1 MHWRSYTATIVA
13 ISSLTVASGCDSK
26 TALSDTA
33 APASVV
39 AAPVPAAAAP
49 GPTVAE
55 VSTAP
60 AAAEPAAA
68 PSQSYFREGVNR
80 ATSAVNIGKSAQS
93 PDDWQLAASRWQQA
107 LSLMQKVPASDP
119 NHATAQAKIKE
130 YQQNLTSAQQR
141 VQGVPQAAAS
151 AAASQDNGG
160 LVAQIP
166 IVERRGGTPVVPVT
180 LSGQKGKQQFSMLFD
195 TGATGTLITA
205 EMANALGVVIVGET
219 LATIADG
226 SQVSLPIGYVDAIE
240 AGGLRKE
247 AMLVAIGGD
256 MALLG
261 QDFYGK
267 YGISL
272 GGSSINLYE

>member
-13 ISSLTVASGCDSK
+13 ISSLAVASGCGSR
-26 TALSDTA
+26 TALEESA
-33 APASVV
+33 APAPAV
-39 AAPVPAAAAP
+39 AAPLPAAAAP
-49 GPTVAE
+49 EPVAAN
-55 VSTAP
+55 VSTAQSTPAP
-60 AAAEPAAA
+60 AAAPA
-68 PSQSYFREGVNR
+68 QSYFREGVNR
-80 ATSAVNIGKSAQS
+80 ATSAFNIGGSAQS
-93 PDDWQLAASRWQQA
+93 PDDWKLAASRWQQA
-107 LSLMQKVPASDP
+107 ITLMQRVPASDP
-119 NHATAQAKIKE
+119 NYATAQAKVKE
-130 YQQNLTSAQQR
+130 YQQNLAAAQQR
-141 VQGVPQAAAS
+141 VNGVPRAAAS
-151 AAASQDNGG
+151 ATPAPDSSG

-180 LSGQKGKQQFSMLFD
+180 FSGQKGKQQFSMLFD

-205 EMANALGVVIVGET
+205 DMANALGVVIVGET

-256 MALLG
+256 IGLLG

-272 GGSSINLYE
+272 GGSSINLYQ

>member
-1 MHWRSYTATIVA
+1 MIVA
-13 ISSLTVASGCDSK
+13 ISGLTVASGCGSK
-26 TALSDTA
+26 VALENPTV
-33 APASVV
+33 PT
-39 AAPVPAAAAP
+39 PAAAAP
-49 GPTVAE
+49 APTPAAPAPAATE

-60 AAAEPAAA
+60 AADAPAA

-93 PDDWQLAASRWQQA
+93 PDDWKLATSRWEQA

-119 NHATAQAKIKE
+119 NYATAQTKIKE
-130 YQQNLTSAQQR
+130 YQQNLASAQQR
-141 VQGVPQAAAS
+141 VNGVPRAAAS
-151 AAASQDNGG
+151 ATPAKDSSG

-180 LSGQKGKQQFSMLFD
+180 FSGQKGKQQFSMLFD

-219 LATIADG
+219 IATIADG

-247 AMLVAIGGD
+247 AVLVAIGGD
-256 MALLG
+256 VGLLG

-272 GGSSINLYE
+272 GSNSIGLYE